1 MKILFLADLH
11 IHYPKKVPKEWQY
24 NRFMMLLDEVNKVD
38 CDLIILGGDTLDS
51 SKPTSK
57 DLELFFDFLAGLT
70 KRTIIFEGNHEVLT
84 KKTHIL
90 SDLESEIV
98 RCNHNVELSGTTSYF
113 TPPDHEDMDFDIIAY
128 TSLNDDFPNNAKIA
142 FTHVRGAIPP
152 HVVPEIDLD
161 KFSHYELVFAGDL
174 HSHKNSQLNIHYPG
188 SPLTTTFH
196 RSRTT
201 DSNGMFLIDT
211 ETKDFEW
218 INLSHLPQLLK
229 VTVTSKN
236 EIVPTEYDFTMYD
249 MEGTV
254 DELATISGTELLD
267 KKVNIVETKP
277 ATIDFSNINSVNE
290 EMYYYLTNIAKV
302 SDVDSLMKR
311 FNNYANK

>member
-11 IHYPKKVPKEWQY
+11 IHFPKKVPKDWQVK
-24 NRFMMLLDEVNKVD
+24 RFMMLVDEINKVQ

-51 SKPTSK
+51 CKPSP
-57 DLELFFDFLAGLT
+57 EEVEVFFEFLAGLKT
-70 KRTIIFEGNHEVLT
+70 KTYIYSGNHEALT
-84 KKTHIL
+84 KKV
-90 SDLESEIV
+90 SVLEHFIYEIN
-98 RCNHNVELSGTTSYF
+98 RCNPLVKVITSNVMEG
-113 TPPDHEDMDFDIIAY
+113 FDVIDY
-128 TSLNDDFPNNAKIA
+128 KDLHKDFPYANDIC

-152 HVVPEIDLD
+152 HVIPEVSLEKFD
-161 KFSHYELVFAGDL
+161 KYKLVFAGDL
-174 HSHKNSQLNIHYPG
+174 HSHENSQLNIHYPG

-196 RSRTT
+196 RSRTI

-211 ETKDFEW
+211 EAKDFEW

-229 VTVTSKN
+229 VTVTSKD